1 MRNILLVVLIFSCFQ
16 LQLGAQSL
24 SDSVS
29 LESFMDG
36 VVETILKEK
45 NIAGATLAIIKD
57 NRVIL
62 KKGYGFSDYENQV
75 SVDPDKTMFR
85 IGSITKLLVWT
96 SVMRLVSEGK
106 LDLDADINTYL
117 KDFKIPATYDQ
128 PITLTHLMTHTPGFE
143 DHLLHLFSRD
153 STSLR
158 PLGEILADE
167 VPARVRPPFTQASY
181 SNHGTAMAAYIV
193 EQVTGV
199 AFIDYVEM
207 HFLKPLK
214 MSHATLRQPIPLTLS
229 EYMSKGY
236 VYEGGYSSKPFEY
249 VPLYPAGAASASA
262 LDMSRWMQAYLNHGR
277 YGDYTLIDSA
287 SLAKMIRVVKRQHP
301 MVNGMP
307 YGFMDLSYNGRS
319 VIGHGGDT
327 FWFHSLM
334 ALMPEE
340 DLGFFISFNTDTGGG
355 VYATVYKA
363 FMDRYFPDTRTW
375 PEPMPV
381 TQEWLTRFSGQYT
394 VNRYPHTDILK
405 LASLFSRVNMS
416 VTDDN
421 RLKVDMGGETSYYVV
436 LDSTTFRKEN
446 TSEVIAFE
454 IDDNGK
460 VVHAYEGLMA
470 VFTLDKVE
478 YFDSTDWHNLL
489 FGLSALT
496 ALLVVLQW
504 PLVALI
510 RRNYL
515 RGRKSK
521 ESLPLLQKLALW
533 LNYVFLLLFIALMMV
548 SLSDPMELVYGI
560 PSSMKIALVF
570 PLLMIVTTL
579 GMLVLGGAIVQ
590 KKNYSWVTRL
600 AYILLTLISLA
611 FLWQL
616 NYWNFI
622 GFNY

>member
-207 HFLKPLK
+207 YFLTATEYDTF
-214 MSHATLRQPIPLTLS
+214 ATLRQPIPLTLS
-229 EYMSKGY
+229 ELCQRVMFTREDIAANHLNTCRCIRQEQP
-236 VYEGGYSSKPFEY
+236 VLRPWIC
-249 VPLYPAGAASASA
+249 PAGC
-262 LDMSRWMQAYLNHGR
+262 R
-277 YGDYTLIDSA
+277 
-287 SLAKMIRVVKRQHP
+287 
-301 MVNGMP
+301 
-307 YGFMDLSYNGRS
+307 
-319 VIGHGGDT
+319 
-327 FWFHSLM
+327 
-334 ALMPEE
+334 
-340 DLGFFISFNTDTGGG
+340 
-355 VYATVYKA
+355 
-363 FMDRYFPDTRTW
+363 
-375 PEPMPV
+375 
-381 TQEWLTRFSGQYT
+381 LT
-394 VNRYPHTDILK
+394 
-405 LASLFSRVNMS
+405 
-416 VTDDN
+416 
-421 RLKVDMGGETSYYVV
+421 
-436 LDSTTFRKEN
+436 
-446 TSEVIAFE
+446 
-454 IDDNGK
+454 
-460 VVHAYEGLMA
+460 
-470 VFTLDKVE
+470 
-478 YFDSTDWHNLL
+478 
-489 FGLSALT
+489 
-496 ALLVVLQW
+496 
-504 PLVALI
+504 
-510 RRNYL
+510 
-515 RGRKSK
+515 
-521 ESLPLLQKLALW
+521 
-533 LNYVFLLLFIALMMV
+533 
-548 SLSDPMELVYGI
+548 
-560 PSSMKIALVF
+560 
-570 PLLMIVTTL
+570 
-579 GMLVLGGAIVQ
+579 
-590 KKNYSWVTRL
+590 
-600 AYILLTLISLA
+600 
-611 FLWQL
+611 
-616 NYWNFI
+616 
-622 GFNY
+622 